1 MVDFFLELLK
11 QNVHWGTFAFD
22 VAEDKLDEL
31 RTIFLDTILN
41 KDKITEIKAIAEL
54 IMEVC
59 EPMQNGNYV
68 EIVKGK
74 VVASETDVF
83 DLQ

>member
-1 MVDFFLELLK
+1 MADILGKERNQIVITLK
-11 QNVHWGTFAFD
+11 CDESKNHNFTISNPKSD
-22 VAEDKLDEL
+22 VSEE
-31 RTIFLDTILN
+31 
-41 KDKITEIKAIAEL
+41 EIKAIAEL
-54 IMEVC
+54 LMEVC
-59 EPMQNGNYV
+59 EPMQHGNYV

>member
-1 MVDFFLELLK
+1 MADILGKERNQIVITLK
-11 QNVHWGTFAFD
+11 CDESKNHNFTISNPKSD
-22 VAEDKLDEL
+22 VSEE
-31 RTIFLDTILN
+31 
-41 KDKITEIKAIAEL
+41 EIKAIAEL
-54 IMEVC
+54 LMEVC
-59 EPMQNGNYV
+59 EPMQHGSYV

>member
-1 MVDFFLELLK
+1 MADILGKERNQIVITLK
-11 QNVHWGTFAFD
+11 CDENKNHNFTISNPKED
-22 VAEDKLDEL
+22 VSEE
-31 RTIFLDTILN
+31 
-41 KDKITEIKAIAEL
+41 EIKAIAEL

-59 EPMQNGNYV
+59 EPMQHANYV
-68 EIVKGK
+68 SIVKGK

>member
-1 MVDFFLELLK
+1 MADILGKERNQIVITLK
-11 QNVHWGTFAFD
+11 CDESKNHNFTISNPKQD
-22 VAEDKLDEL
+22 VSEE
-31 RTIFLDTILN
+31 
-41 KDKITEIKAIAEL
+41 EIKAIAEL
-54 IMEVC
+54 LMEVC
-59 EPMQNGNYV
+59 EPLQHGNYV

>member
-1 MVDFFLELLK
+1 MADILGKERNQIVITLK
-11 QNVHWGTFAFD
+11 CDESKNHNFTISNPKSD
-22 VAEDKLDEL
+22 VSEE
-31 RTIFLDTILN
+31 
-41 KDKITEIKAIAEL
+41 EIKAIAEL
-54 IMEVC
+54 LMEVC
-59 EPMQNGNYV
+59 EPLQHGNYV

>member
-1 MVDFFLELLK
+1 MADILGKERNQIVITLK
-11 QNVHWGTFAFD
+11 CDESKNHNFTISNPKSD
-22 VAEDKLDEL
+22 VSEA
-31 RTIFLDTILN
+31 
-41 KDKITEIKAIAEL
+41 EIKAIAEL
-54 IMEVC
+54 LMEVC

-74 VVASETDVF
+74 VVASESDIF

>member
-1 MVDFFLELLK
+1 MADILGKERNQIVITLK
-11 QNVHWGTFAFD
+11 CDKAKNHNFTISNPKQD
-22 VAEDKLDEL
+22 VSEE
-31 RTIFLDTILN
+31 
-41 KDKITEIKAIAEL
+41 EIKAIAEL

-59 EPMQNGNYV
+59 EPLQNGNYV

-74 VVASETDVF
+74 VVASETDIF